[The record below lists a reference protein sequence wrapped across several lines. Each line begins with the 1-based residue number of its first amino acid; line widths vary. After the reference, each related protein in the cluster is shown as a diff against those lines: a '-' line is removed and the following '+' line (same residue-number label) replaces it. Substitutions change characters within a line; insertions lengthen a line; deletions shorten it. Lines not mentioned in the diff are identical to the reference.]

1 MSRVSRA
8 SESSPN
14 RRKRLGEAS
23 WKGGAR
29 VIFQERTYSVLIVS
43 ASEKLDNSLRA
54 LLPGTEYYPV
64 QSTRSVGEARRLL
77 LGSSFDLVLINTPL
91 KDDFGTQLAIDVC
104 VESSAGA
111 LLFVKAELYDSINAR
126 VMEYGV
132 VTLSMP
138 SATALVSQSLRML
151 CAQRERLRRME
162 QKQQSVEDKIEE
174 IRLVNRAKWLLI
186 ECLSMTEAD
195 AQRYIERQ
203 SMDQRIT
210 KRRAAENIIKT
221 YS

>member
-1 MSRVSRA
+1 MQK
-8 SESSPN
+8 
-14 RRKRLGEAS
+14 KRGE
-23 WKGGAR
+23 R

-43 ASEKLDNSLRA
+43 ASEKLDTQLRA
-54 LLPGTEYYPV
+54 LLPGSEYYPV
-64 QSTRSVGEARRLL
+64 QSAGSVGEARRML
-77 LGSSFDLVLINTPL
+77 LGGNYDLVLIHTPL

-104 VESSAGA
+104 LDSAAGA
-111 LLFVKAELYDSINAR
+111 LLFVKAELYDGVNAR

-132 VTLSMP
+132 MTLSMP
-138 SATALVSQSLRML
+138 SSSAVVRQSLRML

-186 ECLSMTEAD
+186 ECLHMTEAD
-195 AQRYIERQ
+195 AQRYIEKQ

-221 YS
+221 NS

>member
-1 MSRVSRA
+1 M
-8 SESSPN
+8 
-14 RRKRLGEAS
+14 
-23 WKGGAR
+23 
-29 VIFQERTYSVLIVS
+29 IFQERTYSVLIVS
-43 ASEKLDNSLRA
+43 ASEKLDTQLRA
-54 LLPGTEYYPV
+54 LLPGSEYYPV
-64 QSTRSVGEARRLL
+64 QSAGSVGEARRML
-77 LGSSFDLVLINTPL
+77 LGGNYDLVLIHTPL

-104 VESSAGA
+104 LDSAAGA
-111 LLFVKAELYDSINAR
+111 LLFVKAELYDGVNAR

-132 VTLSMP
+132 MTLSTP
-138 SATALVSQSLRML
+138 SSSAVVRQSLRML

-186 ECLSMTEAD
+186 ECLHMTEAD
-195 AQRYIERQ
+195 AQRYIEKQ

-210 KRRAAENIIKT
+210 KRRAAESIIKT

>member
-1 MSRVSRA
+1 M
-8 SESSPN
+8 
-14 RRKRLGEAS
+14 
-23 WKGGAR
+23 
-29 VIFQERTYSVLIVS
+29 IFQERTYAVLIVS
-43 ASEKLDNSLRA
+43 PSEKLDNQLRA
-54 LLPGTEYYPV
+54 LLPGTEFYPV
-64 QSTRSVGEARRLL
+64 QSARSVAEARRML
-77 LGSSFDLVLINTPL
+77 LGTSFDLVLINTPQR
-91 KDDFGTQLAIDVC
+91 DDFGIQLAIDVC
-104 VESSAGA
+104 VDSAAGV
-111 LLFVKAELYDSINAR
+111 LLFVRAELYESVNAR

-138 SATALVSQSLRML
+138 SASALVSQSLHML

-162 QKQQSVEDKIEE
+162 QRQQSVEEKIEE

-195 AQRYIERQ
+195 AQRYLEKQ

>member
-1 MSRVSRA
+1 M
-8 SESSPN
+8 
-14 RRKRLGEAS
+14 
-23 WKGGAR
+23 
-29 VIFQERTYSVLIVS
+29 IFQERTYAVLIVT
-43 ASEKLDNSLRA
+43 ASEKMDNQLRA
-54 LLPGTEYYPV
+54 LLPGAEYYPV
-64 QSTRSVGEARRLL
+64 QRAKSVGEARRLL
-77 LGSSFDLVLINTPL
+77 LGASFDLVLIHTPL

-104 VESSAGA
+104 VDSAAGA
-111 LLFVKAELYDSINAR
+111 LLFVKSELYDSVNAR

-138 SATALVSQSLRML
+138 SSSALVSQSLHML

-162 QKQQSVEDKIEE
+162 LKQQSVQNTIEE

-195 AQRYIERQ
+195 AQRYIEKQ

-210 KRRAAENIIKT
+210 KRRAAENVIKT

>member
-1 MSRVSRA
+1 M
-8 SESSPN
+8 EK
-14 RRKRLGEAS
+14 KRGE
-23 WKGGAR
+23 R

-43 ASEKLDNSLRA
+43 ASEKLDTQLHA
-54 LLPGTEYYPV
+54 LLPGSEYYPV
-64 QSTRSVGEARRLL
+64 QSAGSVGEARRML
-77 LGSSFDLVLINTPL
+77 LGGNYDLVLIHTPL

-104 VESSAGA
+104 LDSAAGA
-111 LLFVKAELYDSINAR
+111 LLFVKAELYDGVNAR

-132 VTLSMP
+132 MTLSMP
-138 SATALVSQSLRML
+138 SSSAVVRQSLRML

-186 ECLSMTEAD
+186 ECLHMTEAD
-195 AQRYIERQ
+195 AQRYIEKQ

>member
-1 MSRVSRA
+1 M
-8 SESSPN
+8 
-14 RRKRLGEAS
+14 
-23 WKGGAR
+23 R

-43 ASEKLDNSLRA
+43 ASEKLDNSLRG

-64 QSTRSVGEARRLL
+64 QSARSVGEARRML
-77 LGSSFDLVLINTPL
+77 LGSGFDLVLINTPL

-104 VESSAGA
+104 VDSAAGA
-111 LLFVKAELYDSINAR
+111 LLFVKAELYESINAR

-138 SATALVSQSLRML
+138 SASALVSQSLRML

>member
-1 MSRVSRA
+1 M
-8 SESSPN
+8 
-14 RRKRLGEAS
+14 
-23 WKGGAR
+23 
-29 VIFQERTYSVLIVS
+29 IFQERTYSVLIVS
-43 ASEKLDNSLRA
+43 ASEKLDTQLRA
-54 LLPGTEYYPV
+54 LLPGSEYYPV
-64 QSTRSVGEARRLL
+64 QSAGSVGEARRML
-77 LGSSFDLVLINTPL
+77 LGSNYDLVLIHTPL

-104 VESSAGA
+104 LDSAAGA
-111 LLFVKAELYDSINAR
+111 LLFVKAELYDGVNAR

-132 VTLSMP
+132 MTLSMP
-138 SATALVSQSLRML
+138 SSSAVVRQSLRML

-186 ECLSMTEAD
+186 ECLHMTEAD
-195 AQRYIERQ
+195 AQRHIEKQ